1 MLSELLETR
10 KKILTLKGIGKL
22 RASHLIQL
30 ASFLGVI
37 PLHYYVFL
45 PSHLEGGTGKFL
57 TNQLGFENIHKSDK
71 NTLMEKHCQE
81 MNKLQQIYGCNF
93 TSNMFENMCCILG
106 RDENKVTYDI
116 YYYLPWVKNKL
127 LTDTT
132 TIQLTFRIKVYS
144 MKKIVLTCKSDDKET
159 PVNSTIEGSLNQVI
173 TYNKEPY
180 DSSNKNLLLLSK
192 SGHKINNDWMNS
204 QYVNTVFDKIEENAS
219 LHDIRIP
226 TFETWYD
233 KVRSYF

>member
-1 MLSELLETR
+1 M
-10 KKILTLKGIGKL
+10 G
-22 RASHLIQL
+22 
-30 ASFLGVI
+30 
-37 PLHYYVFL
+37 
-45 PSHLEGGTGKFL
+45 
-57 TNQLGFENIHKSDK
+57 
-71 NTLMEKHCQE
+71 
-81 MNKLQQIYGCNF
+81 
-93 TSNMFENMCCILG
+93 
-106 RDENKVTYDI
+106 
-116 YYYLPWVKNKL
+116 KNKL